1 MRRKKVDPLMASIER
16 EVKAMLGRNDLSAT
30 ERLKAIEI
38 GAKVLSIRH
47 KIQDGDAKDGS
58 FFADK

>member
-1 MRRKKVDPLMASIER
+1 MRRKKTDPLMNTIER
-16 EVKAMLGRNDLSAT
+16 EVRAMLGRELTTT

-38 GAKVLSIRH
+38 GAKVLAIRH
-47 KIQDGDAKDGS
+47 KIQDGDAKDGA